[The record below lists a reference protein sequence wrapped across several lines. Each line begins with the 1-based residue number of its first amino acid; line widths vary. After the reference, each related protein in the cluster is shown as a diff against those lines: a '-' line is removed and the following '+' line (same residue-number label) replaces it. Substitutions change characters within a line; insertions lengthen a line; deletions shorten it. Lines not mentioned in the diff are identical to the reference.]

1 MIGLKCR
8 CTNGLSHVNSCF
20 NYYYTINL
28 HAVVDSEKRRKIKK
42 DENYYHKIIFSDFSD
57 ILGYLRNPQIF
68 KYSRC
73 MLIVDELLTCP
84 KRPVYRGL
92 RGVML
97 IG

>member
-1 MIGLKCR
+1 MTGLKVR
-8 CTNGLSHVNSCF
+8 CTKALSHVNSCF

-57 ILGYLRNPQIF
+57 ILGYLRNPQCT

-73 MLIVDELLTCP
+73 RLIVRKLLTCL

-92 RGVML
+92 LGVML